1 MVYKQRLRQQ
11 RHPHGKKAVSMIGIA
26 SPRKLKNRSV
36 QGCIIS
42 QANIDLR
49 TAMKLQVTT
58 EISSLAAVATAGL
71 LTSTKLTQLIETSNE
86 RLSRAYAMVT
96 SWLEQHSLPYL
107 TASHGIFVYARLAPA
122 AQTWADEDR
131 MIKAVRQAGVLVSS
145 GRSFHEMQ
153 THVGWARI
161 IIAVD
166 LATLAEA
173 LTRVEKA
180 LGLEGTVPQA

>member
-1 MVYKQRLRQQ
+1 
-11 RHPHGKKAVSMIGIA
+11 
-26 SPRKLKNRSV
+26 
-36 QGCIIS
+36 
-42 QANIDLR
+42 
-49 TAMKLQVTT
+49 
-58 EISSLAAVATAGL
+58 
-71 LTSTKLTQLIETSNE
+71 
-86 RLSRAYAMVT
+86 MVT
-96 SWLEQHSLPYL
+96 GWLEQHSLPYL